1 MTTQPRTAA
10 IYVRISSDGEGRGL
24 GVARQLEDCRRLAES
39 AGWQVAQE
47 YVDNDLSAYSG
58 KRRPG
63 YEQMLED
70 LRDGL
75 RDAVICYHVDR
86 LTRRPVEL
94 EHFVETV
101 DAAGVRHV
109 RFVAGDMDLGTGD
122 GLLIGRIMAAVA
134 ASESAAKSRRVKRKL
149 DQVAA
154 EGRPHGGYRR
164 PFGYEDDK
172 VTIRPDEADVVREL
186 VVRFLAGE
194 SLRALCSW
202 LDETGVRT
210 VGGGPWRSPTLRDLL
225 SGGRIAGLRRH
236 RGEIVG
242 PGTWEGI
249 ITPAERERVLA
260 RMAEQA
266 TSGRRSP
273 RRYLLSGLLRCGRC
287 GSKLYASPRANS
299 RRYVCLSGPDHGG
312 CGRLTV
318 VAEPLE
324 MLVTE
329 AVLDRLDSPQL
340 AATLAG
346 RVSERADASGLA
358 DALASDQK
366 QLDELAAMLGK
377 GEMTARE
384 WRTARDQVDKRM
396 TDRKRQLAA
405 ATQTDALLGLPGQ
418 AQQLR
423 DQWAGLTLTRQAAV
437 VRALLDHIVI
447 QPGTPGARSLDLDRV
462 RPVWRA

>member
-1 MTTQPRTAA
+1 MTSQPRTAA
-10 IYVRISSDGEGRGL
+10 IYARISSDSAGLGL
-24 GVARQLEDCRRLAES
+24 GVTRQLEDCRRLAAS
-39 AGWQVAQE
+39 AGWQVEQE
-47 YVDNDLSAYSG
+47 YVDNDLSAFSG
-58 KRRPG
+58 KRRPA
-63 YEQMLED
+63 YEQMLDD

-94 EHFVETV
+94 EQFVETV
-101 DAAGVRHV
+101 DAAGVRYV

-154 EGRPHGGYRR
+154 EGRPHGGFRR
-164 PFGYEDDK
+164 PFGYDDDK
-172 VTIRPDEADVVREL
+172 ITVRPDEAAVIREL
-186 VVRFLAGE
+186 VDRFLAGE
-194 SLRALCSW
+194 SLRALCGW
-202 LDETGVRT
+202 LDEAGIRT
-210 VGGGPWRSPTLRDLL
+210 VSGGPWRSPTLRDLL
-225 SGGRIAGLRRH
+225 AGGRIAGLRKH

-242 PGTWEGI
+242 PAIWEPI
-249 ITPAERERVLA
+249 ITPAQRERVLA
-260 RMAEQA
+260 RMADQA
-266 TSGRRSP
+266 SSGRRAP
-273 RRYLLSGLLRCGRC
+273 RTSLLSGLLRCGRC
-287 GSKLYASPRANS
+287 GGKLFASRKVT
-299 RRYVCLSGPDHGG
+299 RRYICMSGPDHGG

-318 VAEPLE
+318 VADPLE
-324 MLVTE
+324 LLIAE
-329 AVLDRLDSPQL
+329 AVVERLDSPQF

-358 DALASDQK
+358 DALAEDQK
-366 QLDELAAMLGK
+366 QLDDLAAMLGK
-377 GEMTARE
+377 GEMSARE
-384 WRTARDQVDKRM
+384 WRTAREQVDKRM

-423 DQWAGLTLTRQAAV
+423 DRWDGLTLTRQAAI
-437 VRALLDHIVI
+437 VRALVDHIVI
-447 QPGTPGARSLDLDRV
+447 QPGTPGARSLDLNRV